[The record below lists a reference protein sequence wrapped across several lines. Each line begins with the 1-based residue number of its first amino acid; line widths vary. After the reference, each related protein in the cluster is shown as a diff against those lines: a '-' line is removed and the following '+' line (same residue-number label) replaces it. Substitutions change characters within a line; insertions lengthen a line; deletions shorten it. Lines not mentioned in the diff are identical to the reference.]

1 MKRILMLPL
10 IFLALTLA
18 ACSNPVEQMQE
29 AVSQE
34 IAEAVV
40 EQATGAE
47 NVEFD
52 AEDGEIS
59 FSVEGQDGAQV
70 DVSVEE
76 NSDIE
81 AITGMGFTIPL
92 PDGLENGAVQRIDN
106 DGEEMMVNATFEAP
120 DLTTAELYQAMHEAL
135 TSQGFTYFDPTNSG
149 KTEPDT
155 EQMQMIVAYQHPDGY
170 QFTMMGDN
178 TGVLFGLVRLES
190 GAVPEVV
197 QDVAVAPIIPTVLD
211 GSMALDKTSYAAGE
225 AIVVTLEINTPLADN
240 AWVGVIPA
248 DTPHGLEVDGDNTY
262 ISYDWL
268 YNLADGRI
276 TLNAPNEPG
285 RYTVRLYNTDDQ
297 GVEVATE
304 DFTVT
309 E

>member
-18 ACSNPVEQMQE
+18 ACSNPVEQLQE

-34 IAEAVV
+34 ISEAIV
-40 EQATGAE
+40 EQVTGAE

-59 FSVEGQDGAQV
+59 FSVEGEDGAQV

-76 NSDIE
+76 NSDID

-92 PDGLENGAVQRIDN
+92 PDGLVNGTVQRIDN
-106 DGEEMMVNATFEAP
+106 DGEEMMINATFEAP
-120 DLTTAELYQAMHEAL
+120 ELTTAELYQALHEAL

-149 KTEPDT
+149 KTQPDAG
-155 EQMQMIVAYQHPDGY
+155 ELQIIVAYQHADGF

-178 TGVLFGLVRLES
+178 SGILLGLARQES
-190 GAVPEVV
+190 GAALEAANNGATALV
-197 QDVAVAPIIPTVLD
+197 IPTVLD
-211 GSMALDKTSYAAGE
+211 GRMALDKSSYQAGE
-225 AIVVTLEINTPLADN
+225 PMVVTLEINTPLADN

-262 ISYDWL
+262 ISYDWVSNVVDNQVTL
-268 YNLADGRI
+268 Y
-276 TLNAPNEPG
+276 APWEPG
-285 RYTVRLYNTDDQ
+285 SYTVRLYNTDDQ
-297 GVEVATE
+297 GVELATE
-304 DFTVT
+304 EFTVT